1 MADDRPLDDPTS
13 MIAALQQQVDDMN
26 TTLQSRTARMPTGFI
41 QPWIGTIAPTNSVLM
56 QGQALSRTTYAVLW
70 QWVQDQSIV
79 GTNLPFGVGDGST
92 TFTVPDLRDRVVVG
106 ASATQGIGTLFGAN
120 SLILSSA
127 QLPGHTHAAGTLVT
141 DTDSHKHDHTTFHTH
156 GFNTNNGGSHGGH
169 NFSGTIPT
177 GSGLPY
183 GQDAAGDHTHGGQT
197 AGDGSYTHTT
207 YGHSHNMTGSTAST
221 GSGSSVDMLQSSIA
235 INWILWT

>member
-70 QWVQDQSIV
+70 QWVQDQAIV

-127 QLPGHTHAAGTLVT
+127 QLPGHTH
-141 DTDSHKHDHTTFHTH
+141 
-156 GFNTNNGGSHGGH
+156 
-169 NFSGTIPT
+169 
-177 GSGLPY
+177 
-183 GQDAAGDHTHGGQT
+183 
-197 AGDGSYTHTT
+197 
-207 YGHSHNMTGSTAST
+207 
-221 GSGSSVDMLQSSIA
+221 
-235 INWILWT
+235 